1 MAAIIMSFGKTPE
14 GVNLYRING
23 TKQEIEKAI
32 QDIKDLGCELWD
44 DPYELERTHKHW
56 SVLVRFMIPIAI
68 PEEERET
75 NEK

>member
-1 MAAIIMSFGKTPE
+1 MSFGKTPE